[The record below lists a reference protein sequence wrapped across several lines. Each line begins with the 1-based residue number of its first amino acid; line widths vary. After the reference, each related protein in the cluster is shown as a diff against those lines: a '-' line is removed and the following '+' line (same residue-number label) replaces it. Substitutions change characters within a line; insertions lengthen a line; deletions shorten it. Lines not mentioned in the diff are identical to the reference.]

1 MKYIPLLALVILIS
15 ASCSDE
21 TPDMEY
27 PQIDL
32 AYGGAFPVQCSV
44 IERGKPFV
52 FKARFTDN
60 AALGSFGVDI
70 HDNFDQHSHSTE
82 VQQCV
87 MDDKKEG
94 ESPFI
99 YIRSFDIS
107 GSPHIY
113 EAEVEIDVP
122 ADVDP
127 GDYHMMIRVTDR
139 DGWQTMRGLSIKIR

>member
-1 MKYIPLLALVILIS
+1 MKRIPLFVLMILIS
-15 ASCSDE
+15 VSCSKE
-21 TPDMEY
+21 AADMEY
-27 PQIDL
+27 PEIDRT
-32 AYGGAFPVQCSV
+32 YGDAFPVQCSV
-44 IERGKPFV
+44 IERGKTFL

-94 ESPFI
+94 ENPFI

-107 GSPHIY
+107 GSPHMY

-139 DGWQTMRGLSIKIR
+139 EGWQTMRGLSIKIR